1 MTFAGTSANGQD
13 APNPAIPGPPG
24 SSDAQRA
31 ARALTGGPTRQTHLR
46 HGQPIFAVM
55 HKNTA
60 PMQRCGKVRSLAWGA
75 PMRRR
80 YTAISSRLMGHRR
93 QFDQLNRRDFISL
106 LGSTAAAWPLTSL
119 AQQPDQLRL
128 IVVLMPYAQSDGDAH
143 SWLAA
148 FRGALSKLG
157 WTEGSNLRIEVRWS
171 ADNPDRMRAL
181 ANELV
186 DLRPNAIF
194 GVTTPVVGALARET
208 KTIPIVFAGVS
219 DPIASGFAANL
230 V

>member
-1 MTFAGTSANGQD
+1 
-13 APNPAIPGPPG
+13 
-24 SSDAQRA
+24 
-31 ARALTGGPTRQTHLR
+31 
-46 HGQPIFAVM
+46 
-55 HKNTA
+55 
-60 PMQRCGKVRSLAWGA
+60 
-75 PMRRR
+75 MRRR

-93 QFDQLNRRDFISL
+93 QFDHLNRRDVISL
-106 LGSTAAAWPLTSL
+106 LGSTAAAWPLTSH
-119 AQQPDQLRL
+119 AQQPGHTRL
-128 IVVLMPYAQSDGDAH
+128 ICVLMPYAQSDGDAQ

-157 WTEGSNLRIEVRWS
+157 WTEGSNLRIELRWS

-186 DLRPNAIF
+186 DLRPNTIF

-219 DPIASGFAANL
+219 DPIASGFAANHAHPGGNITGFMSNDPAGTL
-230 V
+230 GGIIEGDRSAHGAYRVAVQSSNSRAIRPAVHSGRRTSLCRAGDCRSGSRQG

>member
-1 MTFAGTSANGQD
+1 
-13 APNPAIPGPPG
+13 
-24 SSDAQRA
+24 
-31 ARALTGGPTRQTHLR
+31 
-46 HGQPIFAVM
+46 
-55 HKNTA
+55 
-60 PMQRCGKVRSLAWGA
+60 
-75 PMRRR
+75 MRRR

-93 QFDQLNRRDFISL
+93 QFDHLNRRDFISL
-106 LGSTAAAWPLTSL
+106 LGSTAAAWPLTSH
-119 AQQPDQLRL
+119 AQQPDQMRL
-128 IVVLMPYAQSDGDAH
+128 IGVLMPYAQSDGDAQ

-157 WTEGSNLRIEVRWS
+157 WTEGSNLRIELRWS

-186 DLRPNAIF
+186 DLRPNTIF

-230 V
+230 AQKRCPGWIRGQPGHRTGHRLSPTWQCYETAVEGPLIQITGINKHSPARLASPPPEGLLKAVAAAD